1 MSFIGFIF
9 ITLIMLVLVYVSFW
23 LKMPQSS
30 IPLFVIYFIFLI
42 SQFLSNSKNDSD
54 ARFSN
59 NRKSQVEKTEQD
71 NKNNDFKANNEK
83 SITPKPLVLKNESK
97 KKDSIE
103 KRKDK
108 KNKLKSVKEDNDK
121 KRDID
126 LELKNIQIC
135 RNISQRNPVGADVV
149 FMNDVDSLYC
159 YTRIKNLGPKSE
171 VKHVWYFEDNIM
183 TQVRYNV
190 KKSNIYRSW
199 TKKTILPNQVGS
211 WRVDVQDYNGKII
224 GSKKFEIKR
233 QSNQE

>member
-1 MSFIGFIF
+1 MSFISLIF
-9 ITLIMLVLVYVSFW
+9 ITIIMVVLVYVSFW

-42 SQFLSNSKNDSD
+42 SQFISNDENDSD
-54 ARFSN
+54 VLFSG
-59 NRKSQVEKTEQD
+59 NRNPQIEKTEQD
-71 NKNNDFKANNEK
+71 DKNNDFNANKEK
-83 SITPKPLVLKNESK
+83 SISPKPLVFTTES
-97 KKDSIE
+97 
-103 KRKDK
+103 KRKDNSEK
-108 KNKLKSVKEDNDK
+108 RNKEKNKPEYIENDNDNDK
-121 KRDID
+121 KNVID

-135 RNISQRNPVGADVV
+135 RNISQRNPVGSDVV

-199 TKKTILPNQVGS
+199 TKKTILPSQVGN

-224 GSKKFEIKR
+224 GSKKFQIKR
-233 QSNQE
+233 PSN

>member
-1 MSFIGFIF
+1 MSFFGFIL
-9 ITLIMLVLVYVSFW
+9 ISLIMLVLVYVSFW

-30 IPLFVIYFIFLI
+30 VPLFVIYIIFLI
-42 SQFLSNSKNDSD
+42 SHFLSNNNDSD
-54 ARFSN
+54 VRFSSHSN
-59 NRKSQVEKTEQD
+59 SQIEKREQD
-71 NKNNDFKANNEK
+71 NKNKTVFNSKSEK
-83 SITPKPLVLKNESK
+83 SITPKPLVFKSDTK
-97 KKDSIE
+97 KKVSYKKSE
-103 KRKDK
+103 EK
-108 KNKLKSVKEDNDK
+108 KNKLETVKADDNK
-121 KRDID
+121 NKAD

-135 RNISQRNPVGADVV
+135 RNISQRNPIGADVV

-159 YTRIKNLGPKSE
+159 YTRIKNLGEKSE

-224 GSKKFEIKR
+224 GSKKFQIKR
-233 QSNQE
+233 PTNQE

>member
-1 MSFIGFIF
+1 MF
-9 ITLIMLVLVYVSFW
+9 VLVYVSFW

-30 IPLFVIYFIFLI
+30 IPLFVIYIIFLI
-42 SQFLSNSKNDSD
+42 NQFLSNSKNDSD

-59 NRKSQVEKTEQD
+59 NRNSQVEKTEQD
-71 NKNNDFKANNEK
+71 NEDNDFKANNEK
-83 SITPKPLVLKNESK
+83 SITPKPLALKNESK

-108 KNKLKSVKEDNDK
+108 KSKLKSVNEDNNK
-121 KRDID
+121 KREID

>member
-30 IPLFVIYFIFLI
+30 IPLFVIYIIFLI
-42 SQFLSNSKNDSD
+42 NQFLSNSKNDSD

-59 NRKSQVEKTEQD
+59 NRNSQVEKTEQD
-71 NKNNDFKANNEK
+71 NQNYDFKANNEK

-97 KKDSIE
+97 KRDSIE

-108 KNKLKSVKEDNDK
+108 KSKLKSVKEKNDN
-121 KRDID
+121 KREID